1 MITIIGQKLE
11 IVNYLTT
18 LEGYDDYTVDSKADF
33 DYLPIGGLH
42 FRLSNGITYCIASY
56 NTTNLAT
63 NTVGIKKIGSSQT
76 DLTKENI
83 PEITKHRWI
92 NYIGRTISDIRF
104 YIKTEE
110 WTNYRHNEEYP
121 ESLEIVF
128 DNGKSVFYF
137 CGDVDKYSEIEGRY
151 ELLGGRDS
159 GILFFDKESFIK
171 YGLDKV
177 ERVKNT
183 GVIW

>member
-1 MITIIGQKLE
+1 MTIIGQKLE

-18 LEGYDDYTVDSKADF
+18 LDGYDNYSGDSKADF

-42 FRLSNGITYCIASY
+42 FRLSNGISYCIADY
-56 NTTNLAT
+56 NTTKLAT
-63 NTVGIKKIGSSQT
+63 NGVGLKEIGNKQT
-76 DLTKENI
+76 DLTKNNI
-83 PEITKHRWI
+83 SKVIKHKWT
-92 NYIGRTISDIRF
+92 NYIGQTIRDILF

-110 WTNYRHNEEYP
+110 WTNYSHNEEYP
-121 ESLEIVF
+121 ESLEILF

-137 CGDVDKYSEIEGRY
+137 CGDVDEYSETKGRY

-159 GILFFDKESFIK
+159 GILFFDKETFIK

-177 ERVKNT
+177 EKIEKIT
-183 GVIW
+183 GYYK